1 MENLKNLGGE
11 VGAGPNG
18 KPDRLPSE
26 LNPFYVTGFSDGE
39 ACFHLAIGANPR
51 YKIGYYVNPGF
62 VISIHKKDEELLR
75 KIQAFFGGIGV
86 IKPSVSTRNTI
97 EFRVLSIN
105 DLNVIIEH
113 FDQYPL
119 ITKKW
124 ADYLLFKQ
132 ALELIKTKKHLT
144 IEGFNEILAIR
155 ASINRGLPKLLKEKF
170 PYVTGKTIPPVV
182 IPDNLNPNWVAGF
195 MEAEG
200 CFWVKSF
207 INSKNKLQLVL
218 GCQITQ
224 HSIDS
229 MLIKKF
235 ISFFNCGRLEATR
248 ELGPAAENFIVTK
261 LLHINEIIIP
271 FFEKYPILGVK
282 SRDFDDWKRIA
293 FLMTSKAHLT
303 EEGAKE
309 ILKIKSSM
317 NASRIEEENH

>member
-105 DLNVIIEH
+105 DLKVIIEH

-248 ELGPAAENFIVTK
+248 ELYENFIVTK